1 MSYSDSIIS
10 YFVSF
15 KLLNNRIL
23 SANLNIEP
31 MKKLLYLFTA
41 SLLVFTSCS
50 KDDDNSYDSPSSIL
64 PKKITFTESD
74 GTSYSEDIVYNGNK
88 IVSVTEADGSQRKFT
103 YNGNQI
109 VKIEEFDKDGLSEGP
124 TECDYTNGLMTS
136 YVEKY
141 DDLYNHKTKY
151 IHNNDGTVSYEQF
164 KINISTGVEE
174 KYGQTGKLTF
184 KDGNLIKAE
193 RAYDKSTSVEVYE
206 YDTKNSPFKNVVGW
220 NLILDDEPTTNNV
233 IKRTYTS
240 GSGGNLYTSET
251 IYSYKYDANDY
262 PIEKVATFP
271 YGNSTSTETT
281 QYAY

>member
-1 MSYSDSIIS
+1 
-10 YFVSF
+10 
-15 KLLNNRIL
+15 
-23 SANLNIEP
+23 

-41 SLLVFTSCS
+41 SLLVVTSCS
-50 KDDDNSYDSPSSIL
+50 KDDDDSYDSPSSIL

-88 IVSVTEADGSQRKFT
+88 IVSITEADGSQRKFT

-124 TECDYTNGLMTS
+124 TECGYTNGLMTS

-193 RAYDKSTSVEVYE
+193 RTYDKYNSVEVYE
-206 YDTKNSPFKNVVGW
+206 YDTKNSPFKNVLGL
-220 NLILDDEPTTNNV
+220 NLLIDEDVSSVNNV
-233 IKRTYTS
+233 VKETSTSQS
-240 GSGGNLYTSET
+240 GSNIYTDVT
-251 IYSYKYDANDY
+251 TYSYTYDANNY
-262 PIEKVATFP
+262 PIEKVVHFSS
-271 YGNSTSTETT
+271 GTSIITETS
-281 QYAY
+281 QFVY

>member
-1 MSYSDSIIS
+1 
-10 YFVSF
+10 
-15 KLLNNRIL
+15 
-23 SANLNIEP
+23 

-50 KDDDNSYDSPSSIL
+50 KDDNDSSDPTSSIL
-64 PKKITFTESD
+64 VKKITEFED
-74 GTSYSEDIVYNGNK
+74 GKPVSKDVLYDGDK
-88 IVSVTEADGSQRKFT
+88 IVSITEADGSQTKFT

-109 VKIEEFDKDGLSEGP
+109 IKIETFDENGLSKGP
-124 TECDYTNGLMTS
+124 IEYGYTNGLMTS

-164 KINISTGVEE
+164 KVNISTGAEE
-174 KYGQTGKLTF
+174 KYQQTGKLTF

-193 RAYDKSTSVEVYE
+193 RSYDKFNSVEIYE
-206 YDTKNSPFKNVVGW
+206 YDTKNSPLKNVIGF

-240 GSGGNLYTSET
+240 GSDANPYTSET
-251 IYSYKYDANDY
+251 TYSYKYDVNNY
-262 PIEKVATFP
+262 PTEKVTTFP
-271 YGNSTSTETT
+271 NGDSSETETIL
-281 QYAY
+281 YGY